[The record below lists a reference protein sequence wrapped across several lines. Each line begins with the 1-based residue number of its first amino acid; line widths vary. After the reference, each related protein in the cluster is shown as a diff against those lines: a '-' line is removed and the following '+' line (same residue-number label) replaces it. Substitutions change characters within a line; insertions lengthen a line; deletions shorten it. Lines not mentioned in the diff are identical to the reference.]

1 MFSESSDTDKDR
13 SHLVVPTTRKKWDDM
28 EKSRLIIEAIDK
40 KLLVTKQ
47 DIGEPEEEDRIEE
60 EISEPDEVTQ
70 RYDRHH
76 SRLPSQSPV

>member
-1 MFSESSDTDKDR
+1 M
-13 SHLVVPTTRKKWDDM
+13 VPTTRKKWDDM

-47 DIGEPEEEDRIEE
+47 DIGEPEEEEDRIEE